1 MKSRNLG
8 KMTPAFCMSYDRFAV
23 ATRGQWPAHQTF
35 SSSKAPVTIRKLK
48 DVMYVLMYVP
58 IYFVENDLSYV
69 LYNEPKRMEY
79 IERFPLTFPTA
90 IFLFGS

>member
-1 MKSRNLG
+1 
-8 KMTPAFCMSYDRFAV
+8 
-23 ATRGQWPAHQTF
+23 
-35 SSSKAPVTIRKLK
+35 
-48 DVMYVLMYVP
+48 MYVLMYVP

-90 IFLFGS
+90 IFLFGSQVDSPNSFDKYCPIL